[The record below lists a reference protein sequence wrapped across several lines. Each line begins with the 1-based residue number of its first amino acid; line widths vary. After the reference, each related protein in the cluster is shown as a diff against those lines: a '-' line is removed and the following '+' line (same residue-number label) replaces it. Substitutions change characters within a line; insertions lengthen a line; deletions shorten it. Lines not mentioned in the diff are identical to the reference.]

1 MALLRL
7 ISEEA
12 EHGRGLS
19 SSHGTISPADLSAH
33 DGCFHDLIFRA
44 AGNDSQ
50 LPKLPGQHADG
61 TGPCKAGPYQV
72 AVARRPGSP
81 PGPAWFTAAGRALWR
96 GHMAEAIVGTMN
108 KNPDPAENDLIREPH
123 SQDHLAEVYSEQ
135 VTPDIAE
142 INEHAE
148 TLAKESEREPENL

>member
-1 MALLRL
+1 
-7 ISEEA
+7 
-12 EHGRGLS
+12 
-19 SSHGTISPADLSAH
+19 
-33 DGCFHDLIFRA
+33 
-44 AGNDSQ
+44 
-50 LPKLPGQHADG
+50 
-61 TGPCKAGPYQV
+61 
-72 AVARRPGSP
+72 
-81 PGPAWFTAAGRALWR
+81 
-96 GHMAEAIVGTMN
+96 MAEAIVGTMN